1 MKRSLLIAAAS
12 VLPLAAPSASRSETR
27 EQWIELGTRVHGGF
41 GAFIPVGIRIGLD
54 ALERLK
60 ADKRGL
66 SVTFYNGEKPPCP
79 CVADGVVMATQTRP
93 GQGTSQCPVETARP
107 AGVSNTYVGR
117 LATGHLSWNKSD
129 APARFEAAT
138 APEGLFKS
146 EPLPRMLLIILHN
159 PKTSRDF
166 LLSYDN
172 TIASSRSP
180 LPSACDGLPKSHSF
194 RQLLQF

>member
-1 MKRSLLIAAAS
+1 
-12 VLPLAAPSASRSETR
+12 
-27 EQWIELGTRVHGGF
+27 
-41 GAFIPVGIRIGLD
+41 
-54 ALERLK
+54 
-60 ADKRGL
+60 
-66 SVTFYNGEKPPCP
+66 
-79 CVADGVVMATQTRP
+79 MATQTRP

-117 LATGHLSWNKSD
+117 LAAGHLSWNQSD

-138 APEGLFKS
+138 APEGSFKS